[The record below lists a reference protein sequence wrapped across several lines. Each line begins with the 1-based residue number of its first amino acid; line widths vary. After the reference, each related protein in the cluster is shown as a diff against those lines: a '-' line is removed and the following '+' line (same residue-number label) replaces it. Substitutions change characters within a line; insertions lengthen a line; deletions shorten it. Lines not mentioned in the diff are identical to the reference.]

1 MAMNAT
7 TKSTSADTSTRIVVT
22 KLNNDIMVSDTD
34 FAELANSYELDTDRI
49 PSVVEDENIETN
61 YPMPSH
67 LTFGYDKDSLEELE
81 EFLGENR
88 ERRRNSFLTVGVIWD
103 TGRMIGGSRE
113 NSDNFGF
120 CDEFMET
127 DHLIVD
133 EDENNANLIKS
144 EDIFHFLED
153 EDESEEGG
161 FHPHYLDPLN
171 ISKNVQRAI
180 TVQSLHEMIGGWTEI
195 SDSETEGDM
204 FWDSIPAPLDSA
216 RTSACPLHL
225 HRECSSSSNGFDY
238 CSSID
243 CVSNKSPVGPFD
255 TKRRRSSTVILP
267 NRDVVGG
274 DENVSEYSSHELLMN
289 AGHAVFDEKYEDI
302 LGEINQLYRDQLAQ
316 INAPTQPADDV
327 ESLSEQVLSIS

>member
-103 TGRMIGGSRE
+103 TGRMLGGSRE
-113 NSDNFGF
+113 NLDDFGF
-120 CDEFMET
+120 CDELMET
-127 DHLIVD
+127 DHHLIVD
-133 EDENNANLIKS
+133 GDENNVNLIES
-144 EDIFHFLED
+144 EDIFQFLDD
-153 EDESEEGG
+153 EDESEEGRYNPY
-161 FHPHYLDPLN
+161 HLDPLN

-180 TVQSLHEMIGGWTEI
+180 TVKSLHEMIGGWTEN
-195 SDSETEGDM
+195 SDSETLEDM
-204 FWDSIPAPLDSA
+204 FWDSVPAPLDSA

-225 HRECSSSSNGFDY
+225 HRKCSTIGYDY

-255 TKRRRSSTVILP
+255 IKRRRSSTIILP

-274 DENVSEYSSHELLMN
+274 DENVSEYSSHEVLMN
-289 AGHAVFDEKYEDI
+289 AGHAAFDEKYEDI

-316 INAPTQPADDV
+316 LNTPTQPADDI